1 MFTQCIFNENNN
13 KLTNYTDNDCLHE
26 FFNDFTYHVN
36 RISKL
41 KAKPS
46 PYSNPEVY
54 KLNAQKAIC
63 LICNNPILTHNP
75 HAHRYYCKKA
85 GYLYGFRHGECP
97 ERKLQINVL
106 FHKSSKFDFRLI
118 TEHLASK
125 CTHSS
130 ISCIAH
136 GIETLLTFSITN
148 VNGTG
153 INLRLLIRKN
163 T

>member
-1 MFTQCIFNENNN
+1 MHIVIIVRKT
-13 KLTNYTDNDCLHE
+13 
-26 FFNDFTYHVN
+26 
-36 RISKL
+36 
-41 KAKPS
+41 
-46 PYSNPEVY
+46 
-54 KLNAQKAIC
+54 
-63 LICNNPILTHNP
+63 
-75 HAHRYYCKKA
+75 

-106 FHKSSKFDFRLI
+106 FHKSSKFDFSLS
-118 TEHLASK
+118 TEYLAIK
-125 CTHSS
+125 CTHSI
-130 ISCIAH
+130 ISCIVN